1 MTSDIVLPPT
11 PTWAQER
18 ITAIYQAK
26 SGDDFTNAF
35 DAFVSKNVQS
45 IVFNGQ
51 TLTRDQYK
59 SQISGEKFLETSAT
73 VTFSGTV
80 DSPVSGASSPQDFV
94 GLSFKASVVESIRVH
109 DAAQEHTV
117 QSTIIIEVQSDPSIP
132 VPKPP
137 IRGDVD
143 TRRVFKLTQVLVDQP
158 GAGTS
163 SS

>member
-1 MTSDIVLPPT
+1 MTSAIVLPPT

-51 TLTRDQYK
+51 TLSRDQYK
-59 SQISGEKFLETSAT
+59 QQISGEKFLETSAT

-80 DSPVSGASSPQDFV
+80 DSPVSG
-94 GLSFKASVVESIRVH
+94 
-109 DAAQEHTV
+109 
-117 QSTIIIEVQSDPSIP
+117 
-132 VPKPP
+132 
-137 IRGDVD
+137 
-143 TRRVFKLTQVLVDQP
+143 
-158 GAGTS
+158 S
-163 SS
+163 SSVSSFVALSVEREYDANCDL